1 MGSGKTHSMNGV
13 MDHLLQ
19 SPSLFNRNDGKE
31 NVDTGT
37 TVSFSYIEIL
47 GSFINDCLGPND
59 SRSSERPSNDK
70 DTKIAIGETMDGRV
84 VVSNVSSHIVHSPK
98 ELSTL
103 VETAKLVR
111 STAATEKN
119 DRFSGKRTS
128 VRPSGP

>member
-1 MGSGKTHSMNGV
+1 MNVV
-13 MDHLLQ
+13 MDHLLPF
-19 SPSLFNRNDGKE
+19 PSLFNRNDGKE
-31 NVDTGT
+31 NVDNNCNADTGT

-47 GSFINDCLGPND
+47 GSFINDYLGPND
-59 SRSSERPSNDK
+59 SCSSKIPSNDK
-70 DTKIAIGETMDGRV
+70 DTKITIGETMDGRV
-84 VVSNVSSHIVHSPK
+84 VVSNVSSHIVNSPK

-103 VETAKLVR
+103 VEKAKPVR

>member
-1 MGSGKTHSMNGV
+1 MNGV

-31 NVDTGT
+31 NVDSNCNADTGT

-47 GSFINDCLGPND
+47 GSFINDYIGPND
-59 SRSSERPSNDK
+59 SRSSESPSNDK
-70 DTKIAIGETMDGRV
+70 DTKITIGETMDRRV
-84 VVSNVSSHIVHSPK
+84 VVRNVSSHIVHSPK

-103 VETAKLVR
+103 VEKAKSVR

-119 DRFSGKRTS
+119 DRFSRNRTS
-128 VRPSGP
+128 VRPTGP